1 MKQLESSASQMAE
14 KGIVKRPM
22 QQQEQT
28 PTTVGSFVPPPTQT
42 FQTGGSVTAPINPAL
57 PQQFIPQTQYDPN
70 LNIQDLQARQAQ
82 APSLPTGATVVP
94 TGIMQSPSQA
104 VGGEQGQVSG
114 AITTPTA
121 QATTTVATAPT
132 PTQAQTITPTTTQE
146 QVDQLQ
152 GLAKA
157 WVDLNGGTAD
167 DSFNVASD
175 TDNGT
180 GSYSIT
186 YTNNMGNAN
195 CSVSGSA
202 GTDENVMHCI
212 TLKPTTGLTV
222 KHRDYGNSLA
232 DIVHSMSTVHGDLA

>member
-1 MKQLESSASQMAE
+1 MSFSADLAKFPSA
-14 KGIVKRPM
+14 
-22 QQQEQT
+22 T
-28 PTTVGSFVPPPTQT
+28 
-42 FQTGGSVTAPINPAL
+42 SVTMN
-57 PQQFIPQTQYDPN
+57 
-70 LNIQDLQARQAQ
+70 
-82 APSLPTGATVVP
+82 SE
-94 TGIMQSPSQA
+94 
-104 VGGEQGQVSG
+104 GG
-114 AITTPTA
+114 T
-121 QATTTVATAPT
+121 ATTNV
-132 PTQAQTITPTTTQE
+132 Q
-146 QVDQLQ
+146 Q